1 MKNRKTVVVAFLLIA
16 AMLLGV
22 GYAALTDTL
31 TIIGNAHIDVGAA
44 NNTFDEKI
52 YFSHSEAT
60 SSTGTGTTADTASH
74 TADDATYTANKLATV
89 GQQSVFTFTIKND
102 SNVDAVISVNATK
115 LSGDVNPSNSN
126 ETKFTVTYD
135 YPDGKTITANGGTID
150 VVVTVTVKE
159 PITSATSATF
169 GIELTATSVD
179 P

>member
-1 MKNRKTVVVAFLLIA
+1 MKNRKTVIVAFLLVV

-31 TIIGNAHIDVGAA
+31 TIIGNAHIDVDTA
-44 NNTFDEKI
+44 NKTFDEKV
-52 YFSHSEAT
+52 YFSGAEAT
-60 SSTGTGTTADTASH
+60 STTGTGTTADVASF
-74 TADDATYTANKLATV
+74 TSDDATFTANKLATV
-89 GQQSVFTFTIKND
+89 GQKSVFTFTITND
-102 SNVDAVISVNATK
+102 SNVDAVISVNANK

-126 ETKFTVTYD
+126 DDKFTVEYT
-135 YPDGKTITANGGTID
+135 YPDGMNIAKQGGTID

-159 PITSATSATF
+159 PVTAATSATF